1 MFSLLKDLKKYDP
14 KNLDKIK
21 SKKEP
26 LINAEKLYNNRN
38 NVIKVFEDGVFSFN
52 DGFQK
57 KKESDMSENALPN
70 WVKEDKKD
78 LIG

>member
-1 MFSLLKDLKKYDP
+1 MFSLLNDLKKYDP

-21 SKKEP
+21 SKKEA

-57 KKESDMSENALPN
+57 KTESDMSDNALPN

>member
-57 KKESDMSENALPN
+57 KNESDMSDNALPN

>member
-38 NVIKVFEDGVFSFN
+38 NVIKVFEDGVFLFN
-52 DGFQK
+52 NGFQK
-57 KKESDMSENALPN
+57 KKEADMSDNALPN
-70 WVKEDKKD
+70 WIKEDKKD